1 MEKNIEV
8 VPESYFHQI
17 STIDCPVCKKKMFLR
32 IERVT
37 AVRCIDCNT
46 KLKLKARIE
55 DAKT

>member
-8 VPESYFHQI
+8 VPKSYFHQI
-17 STIDCPVCKKKMFLR
+17 FTIDCSVCKTKIFLR
-32 IERVT
+32 IEKVT

-46 KLKLKARIE
+46 KLKLKTREE